1 MGGEMWSGV
10 RRATGTR
17 GAGIPALTAV
27 LTLMLFPGIGAS
39 QERSEEASAAE
50 PTETAVHEVKRGD
63 TLWDLAGFYLTN
75 PFLWP
80 RIYEINTHVI
90 EDPHW
95 IYPGEI
101 LSLPGQVVA
110 AADATIVERLENW
123 DPAMEQGAERFA
135 APPQDAGGARG
146 GVSGFG
152 GPSLFDTSP
161 ELGALVG
168 SLDIEAYTEPLL
180 VSESDYYRAPLL
192 LSPEE
197 IQYTGT
203 TVRKL
208 EGNPLHLRIPP
219 GLRLYDVVI
228 IHLESLDVV
237 AGDELRAIRWSSGPD
252 GRRVAHSIAMLRVMD
267 ATDTEAR
274 ARVTRIFDDF
284 AIGDIVILAEGFDVP
299 ETLSQAVAD
308 DGLQATMVA
317 AEIDQPVLGEGDM
330 VFFDA
335 GSTAGVS
342 IGDEFVVFDRSEDGA
357 ARADDRLA
365 TVRIVRV
372 TPETSTGRIVDLR
385 DTAPEP
391 GAPARRVLR
400 AVGG

>member
-1 MGGEMWSGV
+1 MGGEMWKDV
-10 RRATGTR
+10 RRAAGR
-17 GAGIPALTAV
+17 GAGIPALSVV
-27 LTLMLFPGIGAS
+27 LSSLVFPGIGAA
-39 QERSEEASAAE
+39 QEQTRSE

-63 TLWDLAGFYLTN
+63 TLWDLAGFYLAN

-101 LSLPGQVVA
+101 LTLPGSAVA
-110 AADATIVERLENW
+110 RADASAVASEPLESW
-123 DPAMEQGAERFA
+123 DPSMAREVARFGNQDPGA
-135 APPQDAGGARG
+135 GRG

-152 GPSLFDTSP
+152 GSSIFDTSP
-161 ELGALVG
+161 ELGSLIG
-168 SLDIEAYTEPLL
+168 SLDIQTYAEPVL
-180 VSESDYYRAPLL
+180 VSESDFYRAPLL
-192 LSPEE
+192 VGRDAIP
-197 IQYTGT
+197 YTGT

-219 GLRLYDVVI
+219 GLRLHDVVI
-228 IHLESLDVV
+228 VELESLQVV
-237 AGDELRAIRWSSGPD
+237 AGDELRAIRWEDGPD
-252 GRRVAHSIAMLRVMD
+252 GLEVVRSVAMLRVME

-284 AIGDIVILAEGFDVP
+284 SVGDQVTLAEGFDVP
-299 ETLSQAVAD
+299 PTLSQAAAD
-308 DGLQATMVA
+308 DGLQAVMVA
-317 AEIDQPVLGEGDM
+317 AEIDQAVLGEGDM

-335 GSTAGVS
+335 GSDADVN
-342 IGDEFVVFDRSEDGA
+342 IGDEFVVFDRADDAS
-357 ARADDRLA
+357 ARVQDRLA
-365 TVRIVRV
+365 TVRIIRV
-372 TPETSTGRIVDLR
+372 TPQTSTGRIVDLR